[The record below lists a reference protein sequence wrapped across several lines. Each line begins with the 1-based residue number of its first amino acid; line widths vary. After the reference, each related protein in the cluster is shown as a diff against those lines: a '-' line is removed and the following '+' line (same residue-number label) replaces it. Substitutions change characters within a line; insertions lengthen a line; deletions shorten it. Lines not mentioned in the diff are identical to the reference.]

1 MGDRSSDSEV
11 IERNRRGADRG
22 GADSPPRPTP
32 TTPNGTPLPRGPP
45 PARPI
50 HEEHRDMSLALS
62 NAIGQTFLEQGGYLR
77 EVLTLLPGQW
87 EYLNAITVQ
96 IRPLTP
102 TDSFHPNVLNFEE
115 EDAGH
120 VDEPAEGATEHG
132 EGHNDS
138 GTGSRS
144 GTASSSRNPE
154 PSATTPWTL
163 SVASAKPK
171 NRKPRPYCSA
181 CLPLIVFVV
190 RPQPVPNLPYNSG
203 GQDLIELGKQVLSSE
218 SIHRN
223 RLSHIHHNRVSS
235 RALGTDLLQMM
246 TIDNGGAQLHKSPP
260 ATSSEIEFVQ
270 GVAVHF
276 YTHWLARYFFTDETH
291 TASGLL
297 DSTFPVCAAAI
308 HTHVDVFNRQPRRDV
323 LVILILLKW
332 YKVAMLPV
340 SQLYGLKSASSW
352 YPASLKPGYDRDLP
366 RGDDGNSRLW
376 RVRPSRQPIFAVRH
390 LAEHIPFPY
399 ASIRLISGTWATLN
413 QVGLMLS
420 FLIALLLRVITAG
433 TFEKSLTGRVGPK
446 SDRTRVGSTRTSV
459 VPILLGL
466 IFWLHIVPVNSVSA
480 DVRVDVDPTRT
491 SEAVTAKHVGYREAL
506 QPGNT
511 YDLPRAAKRSYRRA
525 YARSCR
531 QGGAFYKG
539 VWRPHSWYRPVQIT
553 TRPVGTTVRPHTNT
567 KALRTLTWNAGGL
580 HAQVFRELVTYAIDA
595 SLDLIYIQ
603 ETKWS
608 YDANWSTPEFH
619 FVHSAGEKKEDKVG
633 GVLIMVSTRVI
644 KRNFDIQF
652 NVVHPGRLLHVRI
665 NMQQSLDLINVYQYA
680 ANDHKSTPERRYRL
694 LLSLQKTLQGLPN
707 RNILILAGDMN
718 TTCTPTEKVCGRWV
732 MPATEL
738 HNKDSSDLMAIL
750 STYSLSVLN
759 SWIRPRHRQLA
770 TFTFGQL
777 ASQIDYVICRQS
789 QATNCAKQ
797 AAVDT
802 NFPVACWRD
811 GAKHHPVV
819 AHIAILHPQWKPRP
833 DQPPQMDT
841 TKLIADLRSQAPPPA
856 LQQLRAAVRHHI
868 YTEAWTDIPQM
879 ECGMLS
885 LAQDLYPRR
894 STPSRTE
901 PEAHNDLSRCARRM
915 WQLFRDMRSH
925 QFTAQGLFTAWQ
937 QWTQFSRAHREH
949 KQRAKARSKAGKL
962 ELLEQA
968 HTAATQGDMHG
979 VWKVVK
985 TLAPKTKRK
994 QLQLYKEGHIM
1005 SPTDEMKW
1013 IIQAFGERYGA
1024 REHNASFRLRD
1035 HPPVH
1040 ITVAEIHRQL
1050 GLLPVHKAVPPEA
1063 APAALWRACV
1073 DETTPFIASEVNRQW
1088 SAPELMIQQDW
1099 ADANVALLPKAKAR
1113 TDSPLDWRPIGLQ
1126 NPVGKTLMK
1135 ILVARA
1141 KDQIHQLVMQ
1151 YPQTAYVP
1159 HRSTHTALKRV
1170 YQHCAR
1176 VRQHCQKQ
1184 RTTIHEKQAG
1194 LQRSSDYGGLQIS
1207 MDLSAAFDLVPWGA
1221 VREALELA
1229 QVDPSVQEVMLQWL
1243 SQVRYIF
1250 RHKRQQDDI
1259 LPSWGLRQ
1267 GCTGSP
1273 VLWSV
1278 FTALLCR
1285 SLDLRLYPAW
1295 SRDHATLYA
1304 DDSHLQWE
1312 FETYAQ
1318 FEAAMSDLRR
1328 TFAVFRRLGTQINT
1342 GKTKA
1347 IISITGPFKHRIYKH
1362 YARTQGDERRL
1373 LLSPGDPS
1381 QWILLVDKAE
1391 CLGLIIS
1398 YSAFEK
1404 QSVQHRVHKAN
1415 QRRWALAAILHT
1427 RRMSIHYKL
1436 RLWRSCVLSTL
1447 TYALHCLTLSEGH
1460 VRLLQRTMMKHIR
1473 ALVSDQAFLTGT
1485 THDEILT
1492 RFQIKPM
1499 KEVLL
1504 QAHAREIQLEQFGDW
1519 MIDKSWNQQVEGA
1532 LRAAPSCPEPG
1543 SEDELAIWACPVC
1556 DCQFSSTAA
1565 LKTHAR
1571 RAHKLV
1577 EPCENIF
1584 DRTKH
1589 AVNGLPQCAGCL
1601 KKFSRWQ
1608 TLQQHINNNSCP
1620 AIVPSNRATPPEL
1633 AADPPSTATA
1643 ELHSGSARE
1652 HHPVDTAI
1660 SAAPAD
1666 ETTATSR
1673 RETEPQHVASIDFP
1687 ARQLRLQQIVPH
1699 GVNHFIRFPEL
1710 TQTMLRTCMLCGQW
1724 VASHKVMKLHYRN
1737 THSQTLHQSQ
1747 QRASRIIEQR
1757 ATPCTTCHFCGGK
1770 HKDWKAHLHKCT
1782 ALWQCS
1788 MLCAMYEEKI
1798 HDGRTDGG
1806 ILRGCQDG
1814 KQFPG
1819 PVERVLASND
1829 RSSQPI

>member
-1 MGDRSSDSEV
+1 MWFLILSLSACVTGWAQITHKTSGFRITTKSICQVRQSTRESYSAGPDRDSNSTLRWEKPCWLPLDLLEDILSTSAGFQTGIWSGLTLHTQGDRSRLRVSPDFHRKKTSCTSGVTCIFHVGCPTSGHTAAQSEHSHWTLTAWTRLRSLRPLPHTICQGKTGRRWRHRSTTPRPSCRRRRRRSRSKLTRFVCALHRLLLDPRSRTPCDAQCPMHVSTLLLRLLPMCTAIALWFTHWLTSALQHGLQLCLYLTFFWARTGFSWCCCEVCGSCPKTMGDRSSDSEV

-62 NAIGQTFLEQGGYLR
+62 NAIGQAFLEQGGYLR

-87 EYLNAITVQ
+87 EYLDAITVQ

-115 EDAGH
+115 EDTGH

-132 EGHNDS
+132 EGRNDL

-163 SVASAKPK
+163 GVASAKPK
-171 NRKPRPYCSA
+171 NRKPRPYSSA

-246 TIDNGGAQLHKSPP
+246 IIDNGGAQLHKSPP

-270 GVAVHF
+270 CVAVHF
-276 YTHWLARYFFTDETH
+276 YTHWLARYFFTDEIH
-291 TASGLL
+291 TARGLL

-340 SQLYGLKSASSW
+340 SPLYGLKSASSW
-352 YPASLKPGYDRDLP
+352 YLASLKAGYDRDLP

-376 RVRPSRQPIFAVRH
+376 WVRPSRQPIFTVRH

-399 ASIRLISGTWATLN
+399 ASIRLSRGTWATLH

-433 TFEKSLTGRVGPK
+433 TYEKSLTGRVGPK
-446 SDRTRVGSTRTSV
+446 SDRTRVGSTRTNV

-553 TRPVGTTVRPHTNT
+553 TRPVGTTVRPHKNT

-644 KRNFDIQF
+644 KRSFDIQF

-718 TTCTPTEKVCGRWV
+718 TTCTPAEKVCRRWV

-811 GAKHHPVV
+811 GAKHHP
-819 AHIAILHPQWKPRP
+819 QWKPRP

-879 ECGMLS
+879 ERGMLS

-901 PEAHNDLSRCARRM
+901 PEAHNDLSPCARRM

-968 HTAATQGDMHG
+968 HTAATQGDMQG

-1024 REHNASFRLRD
+1024 REHNASFRLRE

-1040 ITVAEIHRQL
+1040 ITEAEIHRQL

-1073 DETTPFIASEVNRQW
+1073 DETTPFIAREVNRQW
-1088 SAPELMIQQDW
+1088 SAPELMIQQEW

-1113 TDSPLDWRPIGLQ
+1113 TDSR
-1126 NPVGKTLMK
+1126 
-1135 ILVARA
+1135 
-1141 KDQIHQLVMQ
+1141 
-1151 YPQTAYVP
+1151 
-1159 HRSTHTALKRV
+1159 
-1170 YQHCAR
+1170 
-1176 VRQHCQKQ
+1176 
-1184 RTTIHEKQAG
+1184 
-1194 LQRSSDYGGLQIS
+1194 
-1207 MDLSAAFDLVPWGA
+1207 
-1221 VREALELA
+1221 
-1229 QVDPSVQEVMLQWL
+1229 
-1243 SQVRYIF
+1243 
-1250 RHKRQQDDI
+1250 
-1259 LPSWGLRQ
+1259 
-1267 GCTGSP
+1267 
-1273 VLWSV
+1273 
-1278 FTALLCR
+1278 
-1285 SLDLRLYPAW
+1285 
-1295 SRDHATLYA
+1295 
-1304 DDSHLQWE
+1304 
-1312 FETYAQ
+1312 
-1318 FEAAMSDLRR
+1318 
-1328 TFAVFRRLGTQINT
+1328 
-1342 GKTKA
+1342 
-1347 IISITGPFKHRIYKH
+1347 
-1362 YARTQGDERRL
+1362 
-1373 LLSPGDPS
+1373 
-1381 QWILLVDKAE
+1381 
-1391 CLGLIIS
+1391 
-1398 YSAFEK
+1398 
-1404 QSVQHRVHKAN
+1404 
-1415 QRRWALAAILHT
+1415 
-1427 RRMSIHYKL
+1427 
-1436 RLWRSCVLSTL
+1436 
-1447 TYALHCLTLSEGH
+1447 
-1460 VRLLQRTMMKHIR
+1460 
-1473 ALVSDQAFLTGT
+1473 
-1485 THDEILT
+1485 
-1492 RFQIKPM
+1492 
-1499 KEVLL
+1499 
-1504 QAHAREIQLEQFGDW
+1504 
-1519 MIDKSWNQQVEGA
+1519 
-1532 LRAAPSCPEPG
+1532 
-1543 SEDELAIWACPVC
+1543 
-1556 DCQFSSTAA
+1556 
-1565 LKTHAR
+1565 
-1571 RAHKLV
+1571 
-1577 EPCENIF
+1577 
-1584 DRTKH
+1584 
-1589 AVNGLPQCAGCL
+1589 
-1601 KKFSRWQ
+1601 
-1608 TLQQHINNNSCP
+1608 
-1620 AIVPSNRATPPEL
+1620 
-1633 AADPPSTATA
+1633 
-1643 ELHSGSARE
+1643 
-1652 HHPVDTAI
+1652 
-1660 SAAPAD
+1660 
-1666 ETTATSR
+1666 
-1673 RETEPQHVASIDFP
+1673 
-1687 ARQLRLQQIVPH
+1687 
-1699 GVNHFIRFPEL
+1699 
-1710 TQTMLRTCMLCGQW
+1710 
-1724 VASHKVMKLHYRN
+1724 
-1737 THSQTLHQSQ
+1737 
-1747 QRASRIIEQR
+1747 
-1757 ATPCTTCHFCGGK
+1757 
-1770 HKDWKAHLHKCT
+1770 
-1782 ALWQCS
+1782 
-1788 MLCAMYEEKI
+1788 
-1798 HDGRTDGG
+1798 
-1806 ILRGCQDG
+1806 
-1814 KQFPG
+1814 
-1819 PVERVLASND
+1819 LASD
-1829 RSSQPI
+1829 WLTKSSG